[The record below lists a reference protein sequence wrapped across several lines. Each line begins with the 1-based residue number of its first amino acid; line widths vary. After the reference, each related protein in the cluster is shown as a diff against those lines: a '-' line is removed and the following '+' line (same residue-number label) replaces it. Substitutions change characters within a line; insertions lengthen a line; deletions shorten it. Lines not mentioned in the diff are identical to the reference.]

1 MIKGML
7 ANFFSDINNWVNDNI
22 GGSTKIIILVV
33 LSMCALLIFA
43 NVIKSATGKSKI
55 SIKWGQILRL
65 IILVVAIVWLST
77 TL

>member
-22 GGSTKIIILVV
+22 GGSTKIIILV
-33 LSMCALLIFA
+33 A

-55 SIKWGQILRL
+55 SIKWGQILLL